1 MELIKDILSD
11 ANKDI
16 TSLKKYSSNSVVR
29 PVFEHAFLTEKKFIL
44 PDGIPPYKAQL
55 GSSEQLTGS
64 FYMETRRFYVYCRS
78 DLKPLKRETMFI
90 SCLESLSNEEAK
102 ILIAIKEQKLDSL
115 FPNITLEKLRGIGFL
130 K

>member
-16 TSLKKYSSNSVVR
+16 TSLVKYVNNGVIR
-29 PVFEHAFLTEKKFIL
+29 PVFEHAFLPEKKFIL
-44 PDGIPPYKAQL
+44 PEGIPPYKSQL
-55 GSSEQLTGS
+55 GPSIQLTGS
-64 FYMETRRFYVYCRS
+64 FYMETRRFYVYCRD

-90 SCLESLSNEEAK
+90 SCLESLSDEEAK
-102 ILIAIKEQKLDSL
+102 ILIAIKEQTLDIL
-115 FPNITLEKLRGIGFL
+115 YPNITLEKLQGIGYL